1 MKGIAFLKLTLSM
14 IIFGTI
20 GFFVTS
26 IDAGRGFIA
35 MIRGVFGALFI
46 VLFLLI
52 LRKRPSAFAIRKNLL
67 YLFLSG
73 FAIGINWILL
83 FESYSYTTIA
93 AATLCYYMAPVFV
106 IIASFLFFRTKISL
120 KKGICVLC
128 AVFGMILISGI
139 LEGNGGGKNQL
150 IGVLLALGAAV
161 FYATVTMLNKKLSDI
176 SSYDR
181 TIVQLFFAGIT
192 LVPYVFIVERDFLNV
207 SSGKTWLSLLVIVIL
222 HTGLAYLL
230 FFSSLKELSAD
241 TVAVFSYLDPI
252 VAMIMSLIVLKEE
265 MSTPSVIG
273 AVIIII
279 SAFFAEVDLKNII
292 KQRKSTNK
300 E

>member
-20 GFFVTS
+20 GFFVTN

-52 LRKRPSAFAIRKNLL
+52 LRKRPSTFAIRKNLL

-128 AVFGMILISGI
+128 AVFGMILISRI

-192 LVPYVFIVERDFLNV
+192 LVPYVLIIERDFLNV
-207 SSGKTWLSLLVIVIL
+207 GSGKTWLSLLVIVIL
-222 HTGLAYLL
+222 HTGMAYLL

-252 VAMIMSLIVLKEE
+252 VAMIMSLIILKEE
-265 MSTPSVIG
+265 MSTPAVIG
-273 AVIIII
+273 AVIIVV

>member
-46 VLFLLI
+46 VLFLFI
-52 LRKRPSAFAIRKNLL
+52 LRKRPSVFAIRKNLL

-73 FAIGINWILL
+73 LAIGINWILL

-192 LVPYVFIVERDFLNV
+192 LVPYVLIVERDFLNV